1 LTEAG
6 IPARGDRWLR
16 AVVYGFLAELM
27 TVLTIIAT
35 VMAYRF
41 LFARGLSDAD
51 YAAFG
56 LLTGRALGTVGGTV
70 FTFLFARRLM
80 PLLTHRFA
88 EHGLVVAVVAIAFS
102 VGGSLAGH
110 HGLPDGYL
118 LASVLKLAAGALAG
132 FLYSRTTSL
141 NRNVV

>member
-1 LTEAG
+1 M
-6 IPARGDRWLR
+6 
-16 AVVYGFLAELM
+16 LAEVL
-27 TVLTIIAT
+27 TVLTIIAI
-35 VMAYRF
+35 VMAYRL
-41 LFARGLSDAD
+41 LFARGLSDVD

-56 LLTGRALGTVGGTV
+56 MLTGKTVGTVGGTL
-70 FTFLFARRLM
+70 FTFLLAHLLM
-80 PLLTHRFA
+80 PRLTRHFV
-88 EHGLVVAVVAIAFS
+88 EHGLVLALAAIAFS

-132 FLYSRTTSL
+132 LVYSRSTSR

>member
-1 LTEAG
+1 VTDAG
-6 IPARGDRWLR
+6 IAVRGDRWLR

-56 LLTGRALGTVGGTV
+56 MVTGKTLGTVGGTL
-70 FTFLFARRLM
+70 FTFLFAHRLM
-80 PLLTHRFA
+80 PLLPHRFV
-88 EHGLVVAVVAIAFS
+88 EHGLVVAVAAIAFS

-118 LASVLKLAAGALAG
+118 LASILKLTAGALAG
-132 FLYSRTTSL
+132 SVYSRSISR

>member
-1 LTEAG
+1 MTDAG
-6 IPARGDRWLR
+6 ISARGDRWLR
-16 AVVYGFLAELM
+16 AVGYGFLAEVL
-27 TVLTIIAT
+27 TVLTIIAI
-35 VMAYRF
+35 VMAYRY

-56 LLTGRALGTVGGTV
+56 MLTGRTMGTFGGTL
-70 FTFLFARRLM
+70 FTFLMAHLLM
-80 PLLTHRFA
+80 PRLSRHFV
-88 EHGLVVAVVAIAFS
+88 EHGLVVALAAIAFS

-118 LASVLKLAAGALAG
+118 LASILKLAAGALAG
-132 FLYSRTTSL
+132 VVYSRSTSR

>member
-1 LTEAG
+1 LTDAG

-16 AVVYGFLAELM
+16 AVGYGFLAELL
-27 TVLTIIAT
+27 TVLTIIAI

-56 LLTGRALGTVGGTV
+56 MVTGRTIGTVGGAL
-70 FTFLFARRLM
+70 FTFLMAYVLMRRLSR
-80 PLLTHRFA
+80 RFVG
-88 EHGLVVAVVAIAFS
+88 HGLVVAVAAIAFS

-118 LASVLKLAAGALAG
+118 LASVLKLTAGALAG
-132 FLYSRTTSL
+132 SVYSRTISR

>member
-1 LTEAG
+1 MG
-6 IPARGDRWLR
+6 
-16 AVVYGFLAELM
+16 YGFLAELL
-27 TVLTIIAT
+27 TVLTIIAI

-56 LLTGRALGTVGGTV
+56 MVTGRTIGTVGGAL
-70 FTFLFARRLM
+70 FTFLMAYVLMRRLSR
-80 PLLTHRFA
+80 RFVG
-88 EHGLVVAVVAIAFS
+88 HGLVVAVAAIAFS

-118 LASVLKLAAGALAG
+118 LASVLKLTAGALAG
-132 FLYSRTTSL
+132 SVYSRTISR

>member
-1 LTEAG
+1 M
-6 IPARGDRWLR
+6 RGDRWLR

-41 LFARGLSDAD
+41 LFARGLSDED

-56 LLTGRALGTVGGTV
+56 MLTGRTLGTVGGTV
-70 FTFLFARRLM
+70 FTFVFARRLM
-80 PLLTHRFA
+80 PLLTHRFV

-110 HGLPDGYL
+110 RGLPDGYL
-118 LASVLKLAAGALAG
+118 LASVLKVAAGALAG
-132 FLYSRTTSL
+132 FVYSRSTSR

>member
-1 LTEAG
+1 V
-6 IPARGDRWLR
+6 RGDRWLR
-16 AVVYGFLAELM
+16 AVGYGFLAELL
-27 TVLTIIAT
+27 TVLTIIAI

-56 LLTGRALGTVGGTV
+56 MVTGRTIGTVGGAL
-70 FTFLFARRLM
+70 FTFLMAYVLMRRLSR
-80 PLLTHRFA
+80 RFVG
-88 EHGLVVAVVAIAFS
+88 HGLVVAVAAIAFS

-118 LASVLKLAAGALAG
+118 LASVLKLTAGALAG
-132 FLYSRTTSL
+132 SVYSRTISR

>member
-1 LTEAG
+1 
-6 IPARGDRWLR
+6 
-16 AVVYGFLAELM
+16 M
-27 TVLTIIAT
+27 LTIIAI

-56 LLTGRALGTVGGTV
+56 MLTGKTIGTVGGTL
-70 FTFLFARRLM
+70 FTFLMARLLM
-80 PLLTHRFA
+80 PRLTRRFVQ
-88 EHGLVVAVVAIAFS
+88 HGLVVAAAAIAFS

-118 LASVLKLAAGALAG
+118 LASLLKLTAGALAG
-132 FLYSRTTSL
+132 FLYSRSTSRKL
-141 NRNVV
+141 NVV

>member
-1 LTEAG
+1 
-6 IPARGDRWLR
+6 
-16 AVVYGFLAELM
+16 M
-27 TVLTIIAT
+27 TVLTIVAT

-51 YAAFG
+51 YATFG
-56 LLTGRALGTVGGTV
+56 MLTGKTIGTVGGTL
-70 FTFLFARRLM
+70 FTFFFARRLM
-80 PLLTHRFA
+80 PLLMHRFV
-88 EHGLVVAVVAIAFS
+88 EHGLVVAATAIAFS

-118 LASVLKLAAGALAG
+118 LASVLKVAAGALAG
-132 FLYSRTTSL
+132 LLYSRSTSG

>member
-1 LTEAG
+1 LTDTG
-6 IPARGDRWLR
+6 IPAPGDRWLR
-16 AVVYGFLAELM
+16 AVGYGFLAEAL
-27 TVLTIIAT
+27 TVLTIIAI

-56 LLTGRALGTVGGTV
+56 MLTGKTVGIVGGTL
-70 FTFLFARRLM
+70 FTFLLARLLM
-80 PLLTHRFA
+80 PRVTRHFV
-88 EHGLVVAVVAIAFS
+88 EHGGVVAITAIAFS

-110 HGLPDGYL
+110 QGLPDGYV
-118 LASVLKLAAGALAG
+118 LASVLKLGAGALAG
-132 FLYSRTTSL
+132 FLYSRSTSR

>member
-1 LTEAG
+1 MTEAG
-6 IPARGDRWLR
+6 IPARGDHWLR
-16 AVVYGFLAELM
+16 ALGYGFLAEVL
-27 TVLTIIAT
+27 TVLTIIAI
-35 VMAYRF
+35 VMAYRY

-56 LLTGRALGTVGGTV
+56 MLTGKTIGIVGGTL
-70 FTFLFARRLM
+70 FTFLMAHLLM
-80 PLLTHRFA
+80 PRLTRHFV
-88 EHGLVVAVVAIAFS
+88 EHGLVVAAAAIAFS

-118 LASVLKLAAGALAG
+118 LASILKLTAGALAG
-132 FLYSRTTSL
+132 VVYSRSTSR